1 MATVFAGAGAGDDA
15 RKVVRAV
22 ADERRT
28 LLAQRG
34 ENDFSHLAVGQHLAR
49 LRVDDLHVHE
59 VFPNM
64 HTVVS
69 LAGDADARA
78 VNLGQAIDIEDFDA
92 QLVRDAVAHL
102 LAPALGTDN
111 ALLQVELV
119 AQAARGYFLGEQ
131 KCVARR
137 AGDDRG
143 MQVLHHLKLLL
154 GVAGT
159 HRDRHGA

>member
-1 MATVFAGAGAGDDA
+1 
-15 RKVVRAV
+15 
-22 ADERRT
+22 
-28 LLAQRG
+28 
-34 ENDFSHLAVGQHLAR
+34 
-49 LRVDDLHVHE
+49 
-59 VFPNM
+59 M

-69 LAGDADARA
+69 LAGDANARA

-131 KCVARR
+131 KRIARR
-137 AGDDRG
+137 APV
-143 MQVLHHLKLLL
+143 MTVECKSCIILSCFSVLPGPIGIAMAPKRSQPSWKPIPA
-154 GVAGT
+154 V
-159 HRDRHGA
+159 HRP